1 MSHASTNAH
10 PELVQRVKVLVMAS
24 VSLKNI
30 EKGRVLKQLDGLSE
44 AQLKQME
51 ALFLKEQ
58 KQVETLLKQ
67 RFKDNPQLAVSH
79 DRKMYKIARKTY
91 QEAER
96 RDRVKEQENID
107 DILNE
112 LDE

>member
-1 MSHASTNAH
+1 
-10 PELVQRVKVLVMAS
+10 

-30 EKGRVLKQLDGLSE
+30 EKGRILKKLEGLTE

-51 ALFLKEQ
+51 TLFLKEQ

-67 RFKDNPQLAVSH
+67 RFKDNPNLAIAH

-91 QEAER
+91 NEAER
-96 RDRVKEQENID
+96 RDRVKESENLD
-107 DILNE
+107 DILSE